1 MQTAESREFNY
12 GKEGIVMGQKNL
24 KQRTKEFALSVIRL
38 VKALPKVKTADVPG
52 RQLLP
57 GCCLKGNPFERSLK
71 RF

>member
-38 VKALPKVKTADVPG
+38 VKALPKVKTADVLADSYYQALAQRG
-52 RQLLP
+52 IHLS
-57 GCCLKGNPFERSLK
+57 GH
-71 RF
+71 